1 MNNDTDIRKESY
13 KRIYLEKQREKEAE
27 AELIAAMQEKGLLP
41 EGFEPEEKGKKKEGS
56 SPKGNS
62 EKKKEKKK
70 EIKSETGIEFS
81 KNTGKALRHRIL
93 DDKTLRTYNVR
104 RLPRYEHNEKI
115 AFDPAQDISINW
127 DAKAKEYVLRGD
139 VSRQNTGN
147 PLGKGGYKPG
157 FAAKRYKRGNPDMPD
172 RLTEEEAIQHGA
184 NRGVAQA
191 KKILSDREKAEIE
204 AEPGVYLE
212 DLENLSEE
220 DLAILKAAAKIEAI
234 LRQAKADVSFFIEE
248 FVKIEDKDAPDPMVP
263 FVLWPKQKEALEAFE
278 TKKLVIT
285 LKARQLGLSWLALA
299 FASHGLIFTPGYS
312 VVALSKREEEAKE
325 LVRRV
330 RLILEYMP
338 PFIIRKKDKTL
349 PENYNGPTWDA
360 TTTYIQIFHPDSKVP
375 ATFTS
380 FTSSPDSARSFTAS
394 LVILDEWAFQM
405 YAQEIW
411 AAAYP
416 VINRPTGGKVIGIS
430 TAKIASF
437 FEEVWKKA
445 VKNKNNFYPVF
456 LPWYSDPRRSQEW
469 YEATKAELP
478 DSYLQEYPAT
488 PEEAFSAGEQTAFP
502 EFDAEVHVIEPFDI
516 PEHWKR
522 WLSCDNGYDHP
533 FAWYW
538 YAVNED
544 GDIYIYREYSRDKD
558 DPKVLY
564 SDQASRVM
572 ELSMQI
578 KIEGGELNFETEPI
592 DFCVAGLDAWNMHHR
607 DATGKTLVDYYQ
619 DGGMKSIGFKK
630 AITDRKLRKA
640 VVHEYLKVTTE
651 GDSRRSKL
659 HIFNTC
665 KHLIDTLPKLPKD
678 NLDPEKVADC
688 AIDNQYDSISYG
700 LVTYHIERSLGL
712 KEESPLIRKHKDSIA
727 KRGAK
732 SRRRR

>member
-1 MNNDTDIRKESY
+1 MSSDMDKRKESY

-27 AELIAAMQEKGLLP
+27 TELIAAMKEKGALP
-41 EGFEPEEKGKKKEGS
+41 EGFQPEEKGKKKEDS
-56 SPKGNS
+56 RPEENTAR
-62 EKKKEKKK
+62 KEPRTRK
-70 EIKSETGIEFS
+70 IKSETGIEFS

-93 DDKTLRTYNVR
+93 DDKKLRTYDAK
-104 RLPRYEHNEKI
+104 RLPRHQNHEII

-127 DAKAKEYVLRGD
+127 DAKNKEYVMRGD
-139 VSRQNTGN
+139 LKRQNTGN

-157 FAAKRYKRGNPDMPD
+157 FAAKKYKRGNPDMPD
-172 RLTEEEAIQHGA
+172 RLSEEESIQHGA
-184 NRGVAQA
+184 KRGVAQA
-191 KKILSDREKAEIE
+191 KKILSDREKEQQE
-204 AEPGVYLE
+204 AEPGIYIEDLE
-212 DLENLSEE
+212 DLNEE
-220 DLAILKAAAKIEAI
+220 ELAILKAAAKIEAI
-234 LRQAKADVSFFIEE
+234 LRQAKEDRAFFIEE
-248 FVKIEDKDAPDPMVP
+248 FVKIEDKDAPEPMVP
-263 FVLWPKQKEALEAFE
+263 FFLWPKQKEALEAFE

-338 PFIIRKKDKTL
+338 PFIIRRKDKNL
-349 PENYNGPTWDA
+349 PDDYNGPTWDA
-360 TTTYIQIFHPDSKVP
+360 TTSYIQIFHPDSKVP
-375 ATFTS
+375 STFTS

-430 TAKIASF
+430 TAKIGSF
-437 FEEVWKKA
+437 FEVVWKKA
-445 VKNKNNFYPVF
+445 VKGKNNFHPVF
-456 LPWYSDPRRSQEW
+456 LPWYSDPRRTQEW
-469 YEATKAELP
+469 YEATKSELP

-488 PEEAFSAGEQTAFP
+488 PEDAFSAGEQTAFP

-516 PEHWKR
+516 PAHWKR
-522 WLSCDNGYDHP
+522 WMSCDNGYDHP

-538 YAVNED
+538 YAVSED
-544 GDIYIYREYSRDKD
+544 GDIYVYREYSRERE
-558 DPKVLY
+558 DPKILY
-564 SDQASRVM
+564 SDQASRVT
-572 ELSMQI
+572 ELSMQV
-578 KIEGGELNFETEPI
+578 KIEGGDLIFEPEPL

-607 DATGKTLVDYYQ
+607 DATGKTLIDYYR
-619 DGGMKSIGFKK
+619 DGGMNIGFKK

-640 VVHEYLKVTTE
+640 VVHEYLKITVE

-688 AIDNQYDSISYG
+688 AIDNQYDSLSYG

-712 KEESPLIRKHKDSIA
+712 KEESPMIRKHKDTIA
-727 KRGAK
+727 KRNSRTK
-732 SRRRR
+732 RRR